1 MEMTDR
7 DANRLELI
15 LQLIADI
22 ERRLATMTIEM
33 FLADRDERDL
43 TAYRLA
49 TIGEETRQLSDA
61 LKNRH
66 DLPWIQIYGMRNVVF
81 HDYVSVDPDLI
92 WGVAKSRL
100 AALEAMCRAELDQHP
115 S

>member
-22 ERRLATMTIEM
+22 ERRLATMTI
-33 FLADRDERDL
+33 
-43 TAYRLA
+43 
-49 TIGEETRQLSDA
+49 GEETRQLSDA
-61 LKNRH
+61 LKSRH

-100 AALEAMCRAELDQHP
+100 AALEAMCRFELDLHP
-115 S
+115 E